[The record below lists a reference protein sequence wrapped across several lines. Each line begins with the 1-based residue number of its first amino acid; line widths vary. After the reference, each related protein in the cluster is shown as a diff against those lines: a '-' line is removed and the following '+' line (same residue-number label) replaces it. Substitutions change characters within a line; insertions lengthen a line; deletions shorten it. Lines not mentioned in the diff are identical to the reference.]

1 MLSLSFNYANF
12 LVLPLS
18 VGIGNDDGIHIVHRW
33 REESSQ
39 DLTAVLRQIGRAIVL
54 TSLTTSIGFG
64 SLISSHYPG
73 LRSIGWVTGL
83 GILTCL
89 LAALILLP
97 AVLAWWEETLA
108 RGGGDGATRR

>member
-1 MLSLSFNYANF
+1 
-12 LVLPLS
+12 V
-18 VGIGNDDGIHIVHRW
+18 I
-33 REESSQ
+33 
-39 DLTAVLRQIGRAIVL
+39 RQIGRAIVL

-73 LRSIGWVTGL
+73 LRSIGWVAGL

-97 AVLAWWEETLA
+97 AVLAWWEQISTRRQADAETRKRLT
-108 RGGGDGATRR
+108 RGDGDAETRR